1 MKTIEIHR
9 NNLYKEVWQTPIL
22 QLAKKYGISDVG
34 LKKICKKL
42 DVPAPPRGYWAKVAN
57 NHKVRRTPLPRLKRD
72 TPTEHIIQ
80 KDNVVKEKITKDD
93 PIKEYLDFEDK
104 PENQIKVP
112 DRLGKKHPVI
122 VEIEKPFDEKYQNYY
137 DYQNYHRR
145 TPAMKDISKDQ
156 YRRAVLILNSLL
168 WALEKRN
175 FLYTEREEAGLE
187 LFDQKVIIVIREIR
201 LMKKNDDPDAW
212 RKTELIP
219 SGKLC
224 LEIKNWGSLGLR
236 KKWCDTKTKV
246 LEQYLNDVVKGMIRF
261 AYYLQIEQLNRIERD
276 RIWKLENKLRGYIDD
291 LVKIKNHRID
301 VLYKQACDWRASQL
315 YEQFIN
321 DVDNCVNDLRLE
333 KERELKYNKWRDFA
347 ISQMEMLNPI
357 KPNNMPFDNFDIHID
372 EKIEMIKKQLRELK
386 VEENKIDE
394 PVKNFV

>member
-1 MKTIEIHR
+1 
-9 NNLYKEVWQTPIL
+9 
-22 QLAKKYGISDVG
+22 
-34 LKKICKKL
+34 
-42 DVPAPPRGYWAKVAN
+42 
-57 NHKVRRTPLPRLKRD
+57 
-72 TPTEHIIQ
+72 
-80 KDNVVKEKITKDD
+80 
-93 PIKEYLDFEDK
+93 
-104 PENQIKVP
+104 
-112 DRLGKKHPVI
+112 
-122 VEIEKPFDEKYQNYY
+122 
-137 DYQNYHRR
+137 
-145 TPAMKDISKDQ
+145 
-156 YRRAVLILNSLL
+156 
-168 WALEKRN
+168 
-175 FLYTEREEAGLE
+175 
-187 LFDQKVIIVIREIR
+187 
-201 LMKKNDDPDAW
+201 
-212 RKTELIP
+212 
-219 SGKLC
+219 
-224 LEIKNWGSLGLR
+224 
-236 KKWCDTKTKV
+236 
-246 LEQYLNDVVKGMIRF
+246 MIRF